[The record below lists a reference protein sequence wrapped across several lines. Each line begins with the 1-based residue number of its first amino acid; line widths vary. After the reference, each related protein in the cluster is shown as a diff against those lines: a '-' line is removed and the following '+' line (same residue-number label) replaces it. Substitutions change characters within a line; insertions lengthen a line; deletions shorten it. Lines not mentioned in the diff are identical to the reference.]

1 MIKRN
6 RNISLE
12 LIADQFNDPFTR
24 ELDAVHEAIR
34 QKVSTITSTE
44 AFKAE
49 VVKGKFDEYS
59 KKIEDLVAK
68 RLGLGVNLL
77 MSDQWPVACCLPF
90 QMSNNVLFLQIWKG
104 VDIDEQLK
112 EHIEFASKNNFK
124 EFTIDYKK
132 AHISGPMSKYPA
144 MLNMHYFYLFNIAK
158 LSVRETSAV
167 IMHELGHLFTWIDM
181 GSRTDRTNQIMNQI
195 SNSIKNKEPASK
207 RKVLLVALEKNKAI
221 DNKDLEDLAKEE
233 RPMMLTT
240 KLYGKIFNQQYN
252 SAISTLYADTTSE
265 TLADDLATKF
275 GYGADLATSLV
286 KITNAFTKDAE
297 TFSLIVNSWNIFIA
311 IEQTFLALAGA
322 VFQISIFS
330 VVINIILT
338 AWSFIMARMY
348 RYTMTYDDFKNR
360 IDRIRR
366 ACINIL
372 KDPMLTADSKRSL
385 ISQIETIEAVQ
396 ESYKDDTDYRSDDMV
411 SYIYRLVSSERKQI
425 DFEIILER
433 SLEHLMNN
441 KLFTMAAKLS
451 VLNKK

>member
-49 VVKGKFDEYS
+49 VVKGKFEEYS
-59 KKIEDLVAK
+59 KKIEDLVRK
-68 RLGLGVNLL
+68 RLGLCINLL
-77 MSDQWPVACCLPF
+77 MTDNFPVACCMPYA
-90 QMSNNVLFLQIWKG
+90 MSNNILVLQKFKG
-104 VDIDEQLK
+104 IDPEDELK
-112 EHIEFASKNNFK
+112 GSINFAKQNNFK

-132 AHISGPMSKYPA
+132 AHISGPITKHPA
-144 MLNMHYFYLFNIAK
+144 MVNMHYFYLFSVAK

-195 SNSIKNKEPASK
+195 SNSLKNKKPASK

-252 SAISTLYADTTSE
+252 SAISELYTDVSSE
-265 TLADDLATKF
+265 TLADDLSTKF
-275 GYGADLATSLV
+275 GYGGELSTSLV
-286 KITNAFTKDAE
+286 KIMNAFTKDAE
-297 TFSLIVNSWNIFIA
+297 SILVPMNIWNIFA
-311 IEQTFLALAGA
+311 KVHNAFVMLSGVAFGSA
-322 VFQISIFS
+322 VFRLVLLIAEGLLSLFG
-330 VVINIILT
+330 
-338 AWSFIMARMY
+338 AHCY
-348 RYTMTYDDFKNR
+348 RYNMTYDDFKNR

-366 ACINIL
+366 ACINTL
-372 KDPMLTADSKRSL
+372 KDPMLSTDGKRAL
-385 ISQIETIEAVQ
+385 ISQIEKIEAVQ
-396 ESYKDDTDYRSDDMV
+396 ESYLDDTDYRSSDMG
-411 SYIYRLVSSERKQI
+411 SYIYSMLSSERQKI